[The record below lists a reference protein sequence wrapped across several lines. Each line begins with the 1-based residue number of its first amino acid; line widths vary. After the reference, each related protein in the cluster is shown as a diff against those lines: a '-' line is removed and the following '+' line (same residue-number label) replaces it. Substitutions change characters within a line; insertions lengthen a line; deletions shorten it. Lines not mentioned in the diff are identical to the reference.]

1 MCSENLKE
9 NNKCKVMIFK
19 DKIYESGHSGRLLRF
34 LPLLIKKGSES
45 VSNRLFFGRT
55 SNAVVLQTVYY
66 KCH

>member
-34 LPLLIKKGSES
+34 LPLLIKKG
-45 VSNRLFFGRT
+45 
-55 SNAVVLQTVYY
+55 
-66 KCH
+66 